1 MLSCPAAKPDPRAAL
16 QREVL
21 VAFDREVARPA
32 LEQFT
37 LDAAGLQRAVTAWSS
52 ADVAGEPAALVTAK
66 AAFETAFLSWQ
77 RLEVMQV
84 GPLGSAT
91 RVTLGQGLR
100 DEVYTWPVANLCR
113 VDTSLVTGPEPTDES
128 LDAAL
133 VTEKGFLVLEHLLW
147 STAATNECPP
157 SATINTDGSWAALA
171 MTPTLAQRRKVHAA
185 AVARHLERTAARLR
199 DAWSAEGAF
208 GDRLGKAGETG
219 SAWRS
224 PADAL
229 DDVFNGLFYVDLVV
243 KDEKLARPAGL
254 LTMGC
259 ATPVCPE
266 RAEAQRAK
274 LSTKALVVNLTM
286 ARTILTGSADPSSA
300 VKGFDDLLDD
310 RGAGTLKD
318 ELLGTLDAATTGAKQ
333 LPAPI
338 DELATNQLAVLQAEH
353 AAVKAF
359 TDLLRTQ
366 FVTTLS
372 LTVPQEGAGDND

>member
-1 MLSCPAAKPDPRAAL
+1 MLSCTAAKPDPGAAL

-21 VAFDREVARPA
+21 GAFDREVVRPA

-37 LDAAGLQRAVTAWSS
+37 LDSVALQQAVTAWIS
-52 ADVAGEPAALVTAK
+52 ADAANEAATLVTAK

-77 RLEVMQV
+77 RVELLQV

-113 VDTSLVTGPEPTDES
+113 VDTSLVTGPEPTDAS

-133 VTEKGFLVLEHLLW
+133 PTEKGLVVLEAMLW
-147 STAATNECPP
+147 ANGMANDCPAT
-157 SATINTDGSWAALA
+157 ATINTDGSWTALA
-171 MTPTLAQRRKVHAA
+171 MTPALAQRRKTYAA
-185 AVARHLERTAARLR
+185 AVSRQVARTATRIR
-199 DAWSAEGAF
+199 DGWSAEGGF
-208 GDRLGKAGETG
+208 GEKLSKAGETG
-219 SAWRS
+219 SPWRA

-229 DDVFNGLFYVDLVV
+229 NDVFSGLFYVDLVV
-243 KDEKLARPAGL
+243 KDEKLAAPAGL
-254 LTMGC
+254 LAMACT
-259 ATPVCPE
+259 TPVCPG
-266 RAEAQRAK
+266 RAESQRAK

-286 ARTILTGSADPSSA
+286 ARTLLTGSADPAAA

-318 ELLGTLDAATTGAKQ
+318 ELLGNLDTATTQAKQ
-333 LPAPI
+333 LSAPI
-338 DELATNQLAVLQAEH
+338 DELATTQLPTLQAEH
-353 AAVKAF
+353 AAVKAVA
-359 TDLLRTQ
+359 DLLRMQ

-372 LTVPQEGAGDND
+372 LTVPKEGAGDND